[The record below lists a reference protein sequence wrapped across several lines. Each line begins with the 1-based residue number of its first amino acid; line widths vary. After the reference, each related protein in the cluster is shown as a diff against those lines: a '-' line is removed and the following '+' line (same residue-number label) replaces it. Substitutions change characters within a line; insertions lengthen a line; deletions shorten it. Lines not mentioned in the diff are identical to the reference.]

1 MSKASR
7 DDYTL
12 LCAEH
17 LTREIYDGV
26 GYNAAELSDDVRVE
40 LGFAAKEAWSAIQ
53 GLRYILSK
61 ANIQW
66 RRANE

>member
-12 LCAEH
+12 LRAER
-17 LTREIYDGV
+17 LAREIFNGE
-26 GYNAAELSDDVRVE
+26 GYRAEELCDDVRGE
-40 LGFAAKEAWSAIQ
+40 LGSAAKEAWSAIQ

-61 ANIQW
+61 MGG
-66 RRANE
+66 RR

>member
-12 LCAEH
+12 LRAER
-17 LTREIYDGV
+17 LAREIFNGE
-26 GYNAAELSDDVRVE
+26 GYSAAELSDDVRVE

-61 ANIQW
+61 MGG
-66 RRANE
+66 RR